1 MKIKIVVIGKIKEKI
16 YQQRILEY
24 MKWVNQDI
32 QTDMVVLKDA
42 NDKKL
47 NQKLKPYLNSDNYT
61 VCVSEDGMQLSSKQL
76 SKFIF
81 EKTQNLTFFI
91 GGPDG
96 HPEMVRKESN
106 SILSLSHLTLPHEMA
121 LLVLTEQLFRVIS
134 IKKGT
139 KYHRV

>member
-32 QTDMVVLKDA
+32 QTDMIVLKDA
-42 NDKKL
+42 NGKKL

-61 VCVSEDGMQLSSKQL
+61 ICVSEDGIQLSSKQL

-81 EKTQNLTFFI
+81 DKTQNLTFFI

-96 HPEMVRKESN
+96 HTEVIRKKSN

-121 LLVLTEQLFRVIS
+121 LLVLTEQLFRAIS